1 MRHGSGSLCG
11 YIKGRIPMENNTGL
25 QTIFAR
31 TITKKFNRAV
41 EEYSLLNKNGDSICV
56 CISGGKDS
64 MLMAALFRGYERRC
78 SFPLR
83 VKYLVMDPGYSK
95 ENIALIKQNA
105 VRLGI
110 PCEYCETEIF
120 SHIEKV
126 DDPCFLCSKLRR
138 GYLYSKAREL
148 GCNKIALGHH
158 FDDVIESTLMGMI
171 YGGQTQTMMPK
182 LHAQN
187 YPGMELIRPLYFI
200 RGCDIIAWKEHNGL
214 EFLQCACSVTR
225 KAENS
230 GMEHATKRSEIKQ
243 LIERLESENPQVPM
257 NIFRSVHSVR
267 LDRIISYKDDK
278 GIHNFM
284 DDYDEK

>member
-1 MRHGSGSLCG
+1 
-11 YIKGRIPMENNTGL
+11 MENNCL
-25 QTIFAR
+25 QTVFAR
-31 TITKKFNRAV
+31 TITKQFNRAV
-41 EEYSLLNKNGDSICV
+41 EEYSMLKDGDSVCV

-64 MLMAALFRGYERRC
+64 MLLAALFRGYERRC
-78 SFPLR
+78 SFPVT

-95 ENIALIKQNA
+95 ENFSLIKMNA
-105 VRLGI
+105 DMLEI

-120 SHIEKV
+120 SSIGNA

-138 GYLYSKAREL
+138 GFLYSKAREL

-200 RGCDIIAWKEHNGL
+200 RERDIIAWKEHNGL

-225 KAENS
+225 RENS
-230 GMEHATKRSEIKQ
+230 SKRAEIKQ
-243 LIERLESENPQVPM
+243 LIERLERDNPQVPM

-267 LDRIISYKDDK
+267 LDRIISYKDEK

>member
-1 MRHGSGSLCG
+1 
-11 YIKGRIPMENNTGL
+11 MENNNCL
-25 QTIFAR
+25 QTVFAR
-31 TITKKFNRAV
+31 NITKKFTRAI
-41 EEYSLLNKNGDSICV
+41 EEYSLINKNGDSVCV

-64 MLMAALFRGYERRC
+64 MLLAALFRDYERRC
-78 SFPLR
+78 SFELN
-83 VKYLVMDPGYSK
+83 VKYLVMDPGYSA
-95 ENIALIKQNA
+95 ENLALIKRNA
-105 VRLGI
+105 ERLEI

-120 SHIEKV
+120 SHIEHT
-126 DDPCFLCSKLRR
+126 DNPCFLCSKLRR

-200 RGCDIIAWKEHNGL
+200 RERDIIAWKEHNGL
-214 EFLQCACSVTR
+214 QFLQCACSVM
-225 KAENS
+225 NS
-230 GMEHATKRSEIKQ
+230 ADKEHATKRSEIKE
-243 LIERLESENPQVPM
+243 LIERLESENPQIPM
-257 NIFRSVHSVR
+257 NIFRSVHGVR

-284 DDYDEK
+284 DNYDEK

>member
-1 MRHGSGSLCG
+1 
-11 YIKGRIPMENNTGL
+11 MENNNSL
-25 QTIFAR
+25 QTVFAR

-41 EEYSLLNKNGDSICV
+41 EEYSMLKNGDSVCV

-64 MLMAALFRGYERRC
+64 MLLAALFRDYERRC
-78 SFPLR
+78 SFELN
-83 VKYLVMDPGYSK
+83 VKYLVMDPGYSA
-95 ENIALIKQNA
+95 ENLELIKRNA
-105 VRLGI
+105 ERLDI
-110 PCEYCETEIF
+110 PCGYCETKIF
-120 SHIEKV
+120 SQIGKV
-126 DDPCFLCSKLRR
+126 NDPCFMCSKLRR
-138 GYLYSKAREL
+138 GYLYSKAHEL

-187 YPGMELIRPLYFI
+187 YPVMELIRPLYLI
-200 RGCDIIAWKEHNGL
+200 RERDIIAWKEYNDM
-214 EFLQCACSVTR
+214 EFLQCACAVTSR
-225 KAENS
+225 GNS
-230 GMEHATKRSEIKQ
+230 TKRSEIKQ

-257 NIFRSVHSVR
+257 NIFRSVHGVR